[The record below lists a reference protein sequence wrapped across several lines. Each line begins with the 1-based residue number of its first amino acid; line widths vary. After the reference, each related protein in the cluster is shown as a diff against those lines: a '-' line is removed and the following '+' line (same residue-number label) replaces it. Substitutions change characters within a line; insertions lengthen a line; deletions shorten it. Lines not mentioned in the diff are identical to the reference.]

1 MAAKEELQALSKE
14 VERKV
19 KALEA
24 EVLQL
29 TEDLASSE
37 RARRAAETQR
47 YALTLCVAE
56 LTERISSAEKELF
69 PL

>member
-47 YALTLCVAE
+47 YALTLCVA
-56 LTERISSAEKELF
+56 
-69 PL
+69 